1 MTLWQLWQS
10 CLSLLFH
17 FVQWQWAQRA
27 RRCRYNSF
35 GSRLSVPR
43 ASGASIATYTG
54 THVTSAGSGS
64 PCSNK
69 GRRLFLHSEQQL
81 CSQPRAYVAL
91 SQWTTTYINSSS
103 CNVYDHSD
111 QLNRMYVCQKSQ
123 AFSNEVPTRNQSPHI
138 NTSQQGHWSQQR
150 SLLHQNWKDYIVFSQ
165 QRHENK
171 TEIPVWTNRNVH
183 SVSLWKWLCH

>member
-1 MTLWQLWQS
+1 MKLRQLWLS
-10 CLSLLFH
+10 YLSLLFH

-27 RRCRYNSF
+27 RRCRYNSP

-43 ASGASIATYTG
+43 ASGTSITTYTG

-81 CSQPRAYVAL
+81 RSQSRAYVAL

-111 QLNRMYVCQKSQ
+111 QSNRMYVCQKSR
-123 AFSNEVPTRNQSPHI
+123 AFSNEVPTRNQSPRI
-138 NTSQQGHWSQQR
+138 NTSQQEHCSQWR
-150 SLLHQNWKDYIVFSQ
+150 SHLRQNWKDYIVFRQ
-165 QRHENK
+165 QRHEN
-171 TEIPVWTNRNVH
+171 NRN
-183 SVSLWKWLCH
+183 SSLD